1 MVFMRG
7 RVFIPVIVALAVAAI
22 VMELSWY
29 RNMRRVEADRRAARG
44 MQIGLNAQFMAN
56 PRFRN
61 VWVIGYRGKARV
73 FSVEES
79 FAVAGWV
86 GSKKDFADA
95 WRILVAL
102 HPPGEL
108 KFTLSVRPPP
118 QRIKNPARPG
128 GGVKSAPAKQQH

>member
-1 MVFMRG
+1 MRG
-7 RVFIPVIVALAVAAI
+7 RIVIIITLALVVAAI
-22 VMELSWY
+22 VVEFSWY
-29 RNMRRVEADRRAARG
+29 RNMRQVDADRRAARG

-61 VWVIGYRGKARV
+61 VWVIGYSGRAHV

-86 GSKKDFADA
+86 GSKRDFADA

-108 KFTLSVRPPP
+108 KFTLSVRSPPP
-118 QRIKNPARPG
+118 RLRVPARRG
-128 GGVKSAPAKQQH
+128 AGAKTAAAKQQH

>member
-1 MVFMRG
+1 MRG
-7 RVFIPVIVALAVAAI
+7 RVLIPIVVALAVMAI
-22 VMELSWY
+22 LVELSWY
-29 RNMRRVEADRRAARG
+29 RNMRQVDADRREARG
-44 MQIGLNAQFMAN
+44 MQIGLNAQFMAS

-61 VWVIGYRGKARV
+61 VWVIGYRGKAHV
-73 FSVEES
+73 FSLEEL

-118 QRIKNPARPG
+118 QRIKVPARPVA
-128 GGVKSAPAKQQH
+128 GVKVAPAKQQH